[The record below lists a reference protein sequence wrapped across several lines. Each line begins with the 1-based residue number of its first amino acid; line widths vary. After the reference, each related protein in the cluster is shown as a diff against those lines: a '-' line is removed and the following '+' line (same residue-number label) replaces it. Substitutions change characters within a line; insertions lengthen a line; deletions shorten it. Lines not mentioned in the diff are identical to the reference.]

1 MFKQFINNETI
12 AKSVDDVEELDDLEN
27 LELEDVQDENEHIID
42 LWEPLEF
49 NIDDK
54 YEYVPKS
61 KVFSLLSNGL
71 YYGIAYPILK
81 ILMKVVYDFKIEGK
95 ENIRNLKEGAV
106 TVSNHVLF
114 LDCAMVGLAY
124 GFKKVYF
131 TTLEGSFK
139 IPFVRKLIKY
149 LRAMP
154 IPESIKN
161 REYFMKAVDKILQEE
176 KSVHFYPEA
185 ALFPYF
191 NKIRHFKNGA
201 FDFAVRNNKPVVPMV
216 ITFREPKGIRKIFK
230 KKKDVTLTV
239 LEPIMPAKD
248 GNTKQSV
255 EALKNQVYN
264 EMKEV
269 NNKKTLGDI

>member
-1 MFKQFINNETI
+1 MKFFYNQSI
-12 AKSVDDVEELDDLEN
+12 AKSLDNMGELDKLEELEN
-27 LELEDVQDENEHIID
+27 VQDENEHIID

-49 NIDDK
+49 NIDEN

-71 YYGIAYPILK
+71 YYGIAFPILK
-81 ILMKVVYDFKIEGK
+81 VLMKIVYDFKIEGK

-139 IPFVRKLIKY
+139 IPFVRKLIKL

-154 IPESIKN
+154 IPDSIKN
-161 REYFMKAVDKILQEE
+161 MGYFIKAVDNILQED
-176 KSVHFYPEA
+176 SVHFYPEA

-201 FDFAVRNNKPVVPMV
+201 FDFAVRNNKPIVPMV
-216 ITFREPKGIRKIFK
+216 ITFREPKGVRKIFK

-239 LEPIMPAKD
+239 LEPIRPPKD
-248 GNTKQSV
+248 GNTK
-255 EALKNQVYN
+255 ERIENLKNRVYN
-264 EMKEV
+264 EMKKV
-269 NNKKTLGDI
+269 VF